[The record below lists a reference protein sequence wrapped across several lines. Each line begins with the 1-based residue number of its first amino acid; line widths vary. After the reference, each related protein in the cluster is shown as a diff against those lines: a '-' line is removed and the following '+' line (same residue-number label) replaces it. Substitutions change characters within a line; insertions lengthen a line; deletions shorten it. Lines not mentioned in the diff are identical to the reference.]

1 MILVVLG
8 TWDMP
13 FPRPLREIE
22 QAVADGLIRD
32 EVLAQSGKTPYQ
44 SSRMRI
50 TPFFDRAELEKL
62 YEQASLVICQAGVGS
77 IMLGL
82 RKGKKVVAI
91 ARRYAHDEHID
102 DHQLEILDAM
112 VKGGFILAWQGEGDL
127 PDVLKRVEGFQPA
140 QYPFGKE
147 RISTAILDYLE
158 QTVKGDR

>member
-22 QAVADGLIRD
+22 RAIAEGVIQG
-32 EVLAQSGKTPYQ
+32 EVVVQSGKTPYQ
-44 SSRMRI
+44 STRMTV
-50 TPFFDRAELEKL
+50 TPFFDRAELERL

-82 RKGKKVVAI
+82 RKGRKVVAI
-91 ARRYAHDEHID
+91 ARRHGYDEHID

-127 PDVLKRVEGFQPA
+127 ADVLKRVETFQPA
-140 QYPFGKE
+140 RYPFGKE
-147 RISTAILDYLE
+147 RISAAILDYLE
-158 QTVKGDR
+158 QTVKVDR

>member
-22 QAVADGLIRD
+22 HAIGDGLIRE
-32 EVLAQSGKTPYQ
+32 EVIVQSGKTPYV
-44 SSRMRI
+44 STRMAI
-50 TPFFDRAELEKL
+50 TPFFDRAELERL

-82 RKGKKVVAI
+82 RKGRKVIAI
-91 ARRYAHDEHID
+91 ARRHGYDEHVD
-102 DHQLEILDAM
+102 DHQLEILEAM

-127 PDVLKRVEGFQPA
+127 ADVLKRVETFQPA
-140 QYPFGKE
+140 QYPFGRE
-147 RISTAILDYLE
+147 RLSAAILDYLD
-158 QTVKGDR
+158 QTVKADR

>member
-13 FPRPLREIE
+13 FPRALREIE
-22 QAVADGLIRD
+22 RAIVDGIIQD
-32 EVLAQSGKTPYQ
+32 DVLVQSGKTPYE
-44 SSRMRI
+44 SSRMTI
-50 TPFFDRAELEKL
+50 TPFFDKAELERC

-82 RKGKKVVAI
+82 RKGKKVISI
-91 ARRYAHDEHID
+91 ARRHGYDEHID

-127 PDVLKRVEGFQPA
+127 AEVMKRVETFQPA

-147 RISTAILDYLE
+147 RISAAILDYLDKA
-158 QTVKGDR
+158 VKADR